1 MRKGCELP
9 LKSGSF
15 GDSVK
20 KGGSSIANLIGS
32 GLRSC
37 SCTVSEVTKAK
48 NPALNSHISKN
59 DRDTLRNEP
68 SGKYLRRL
76 IQNYYNVLNNS
87 NIWNYHYVCVQFT
100 EKKAPTHDF
109 THK

>member
-1 MRKGCELP
+1 MLEGSKVRKGCELP

-20 KGGSSIANLIGS
+20 KGDSSVANLIGS

-48 NPALNSHISKN
+48 NPSLNSHISKN

-68 SGKYLRRL
+68 LVNAIRQIS
-76 IQNYYNVLNNS
+76 
-87 NIWNYHYVCVQFT
+87 
-100 EKKAPTHDF
+100 
-109 THK
+109 